1 MKQNELKDLIKIAVR
16 EAIQEELKDILL
28 EAVKSNKQPV
38 NESYQVGADRTLKFN
53 SSNVPTQFNAQ
64 PLITATNPRQSYMDI
79 LAEMSQPTPSGFE
92 GDFKVSGEMNTMS
105 EGSSLPG
112 GQLGLDQIM
121 NLIKK

>member
-1 MKQNELKDLIKIAVR
+1 MKQNELKDLIKVAVR

-38 NESYQVGADRTLKFN
+38 NESYQVGADRTLRFN
-53 SSNVPTQFNAQ
+53 SSNVPTQ
-64 PLITATNPRQSYMDI
+64 PLVTATNPRQSYMDI

-92 GDFKVSGEMNTMS
+92 GDFKVSGELNTMS
-105 EGSSLPG
+105 EGSALHG

>member
-1 MKQNELKDLIKIAVR
+1 MKQNELKNLIKIAVK

-28 EAVKSNKQPV
+28 EAVKSNKQPIH
-38 NESYQVGADRTLKFN
+38 ESYQVGADRTLKFN
-53 SSNVPTQFNAQ
+53 SSNVPTQAPIN
-64 PLITATNPRQSYMDI
+64 TKQSYMDI

-92 GDFKVSGEMNTMS
+92 GDFKVAGEINTMS
-105 EGSSLPG
+105 EGSALPG

>member
-28 EAVKSNKQPV
+28 EAVKSNKQPI
-38 NESYQVGADRTLKFN
+38 NESYKVSADRTLSFN
-53 SSNVPTQFNAQ
+53 TSNIPTQPIKSPADSRK
-64 PLITATNPRQSYMDI
+64 AYMDI
-79 LAEMSQPTPSGFE
+79 LGEMSQPTPSGFE
-92 GDFKVSGEMNTMS
+92 GDFKVAGEINTMS
-105 EGSSLPG
+105 EGSALPG